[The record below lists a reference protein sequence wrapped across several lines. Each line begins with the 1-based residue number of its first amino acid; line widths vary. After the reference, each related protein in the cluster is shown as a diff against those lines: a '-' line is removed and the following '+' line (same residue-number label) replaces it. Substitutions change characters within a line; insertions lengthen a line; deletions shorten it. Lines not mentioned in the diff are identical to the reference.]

1 MNYEFCNKLKMLREK
16 NNISQIEISK
26 ILNVSRATYS
36 NYENGITEPSI
47 NTIINISKF
56 YNVSID
62 FLLTNRN
69 NVSNEVINDFNDD
82 VNFEIPKFNKDSILK
97 SLLNKKKKYLK
108 LLESNTLLIKKY
120 ISDIDS
126 LISVIQNDINSNNE
140 VTNLENTQLNIDSNK
155 APYKTEIAEET
166 SPVISL
172 DEYKSSKNS
181 IDVDF
186 YRNNDVK
193 IFTSYST
200 KRDNKNLV
208 SIPFYG
214 DISCG
219 ALKYMS
225 EHMSEY
231 FYLYS
236 NDLRYDESEY
246 FVLQVDGESMNKLYK
261 NGDFLLVKKTSCFDS
276 FNKPYVFYFDDSATL
291 KYIELSEEILRL
303 IPHSTKNYE
312 PKILTFEEL
321 QYMQHGVVGT
331 IEGVLNFIED

>member
-1 MNYEFCNKLKMLREK
+1 MNLPNNFHNNLKNLRLSINLTQKELG
-16 NNISQIEISK
+16 ERLGISK
-26 ILNVSRATYS
+26 QVISY
-36 NYENGITEPSI
+36 YEKGKRYPDLCN
-47 NTIINISKF
+47 
-56 YNVSID
+56 
-62 FLLTNRN
+62 
-69 NVSNEVINDFNDD
+69 
-82 VNFEIPKFNKDSILK
+82 
-97 SLLNKKKKYLK
+97 
-108 LLESNTLLIKKY
+108 LIK
-120 ISDIDS
+120 ISNFFNCSIDS
-126 LISVIQNDINSNNE
+126 LIFTDTNIKIENLNDLSNFKLDSDFSPKIINDLLEINKKNKKAIKSVNNIL
-140 VTNLENTQLNIDSNK
+140 TFLENVESYNNSMLSNLKDLTYSKEIDSNDTLINLK
-155 APYKTEIAEET
+155 NQHKTEIAEET

-193 IFTSYST
+193 IFTSYYS
-200 KRDNKNLV
+200 KRNNKNLV
-208 SIPFYG
+208 AIPFCG

-225 EHMSEY
+225 EHLSEY
-231 FYLYS
+231 FYLNS
-236 NDLRYDESEY
+236 NDLRYDDSEY

>member
-1 MNYEFCNKLKMLREK
+1 MKSLPHNLKKLRK
-16 NNISQIEISK
+16 NANLNQESLSK
-26 ILNVSRATYS
+26 ILNISRQTLSY
-36 NYENGITEPSI
+36 YECGTREPDLD
-47 NTIINISKF
+47 TLINISNF
-56 YNVSID
+56 FNCSID
-62 FLLTNRN
+62 YLVTGNTQENINDKSKQLLTKEDFSPKNLLKNLKEKR
-69 NVSNEVINDFNDD
+69 VSFENSINKIDKLINFLENEFD
-82 VNFEIPKFNKDSILK
+82 L
-97 SLLNKKKKYLK
+97 
-108 LLESNTLLIKKY
+108 
-120 ISDIDS
+120 
-126 LISVIQNDINSNNE
+126 DINADSTNNY
-140 VTNLENTQLNIDSNK
+140 NSKKDIMIDSNSSNK
-155 APYKTEIAEET
+155 FKTEIAEET

-193 IFTSYST
+193 IFTSYSS

-219 ALKYMS
+219 ALKYMG
-225 EHMSEY
+225 EHLSEY
-231 FYLYS
+231 FYLNP
-236 NDLRYDESEY
+236 NDLRYDDSEY

-291 KYIELSEEILRL
+291 KYIELNEEILRL